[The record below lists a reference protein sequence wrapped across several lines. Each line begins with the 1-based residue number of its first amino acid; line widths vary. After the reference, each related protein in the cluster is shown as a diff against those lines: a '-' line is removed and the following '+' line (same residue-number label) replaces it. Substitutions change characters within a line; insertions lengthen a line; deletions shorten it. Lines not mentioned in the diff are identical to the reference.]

1 VTPHNGNPTGAG
13 SVETLEAIGTARA
26 MRYFLPDSVPNSLV
40 ERVIWAGTQA
50 SSANNCQPWDFVVV
64 QAADVRAR
72 LGALFAP
79 LASAEV
85 AQSVQEPTA
94 RRTVAGAMNL
104 LATLHEVP
112 VLIFVCGQNNY
123 PEQAPDPTFMYSAV
137 YAAAQ
142 NMLVAA
148 RALGLGAAF
157 TTIHRFAESEVRN
170 ILAIPDDRFI
180 AVTMPLG
187 WPACPFGPLARRPVE
202 DVLHHD
208 RW

>member
-1 VTPHNGNPTGAG
+1 MTSHDDPAG
-13 SVETLEAIGTARA
+13 PVETLEAMGSARS
-26 MRYFLPDSVPNSLV
+26 MRYFRTDPVPDALV
-40 ERVIWAGTQA
+40 EKVVWAGTRA
-50 SSANNCQPWDFVVV
+50 SSANNSQPWDFVVV
-64 QAADVRAR
+64 QSAEVRAR

-85 AQSVQEPTA
+85 AQSVQESSA

-104 LATLHEVP
+104 LATLSDVP
-112 VLIFVCGQNNY
+112 VVIFVCGRNNY
-123 PEQAPDPTFMYSAV
+123 PQQAPDLAFMYSAV

-157 TTIHRFAESEVRN
+157 TTIHRFAEPDVRA
-170 ILAIPDDRFI
+170 ILAIPDECHI

-187 WPACPFGPLARRPVE
+187 WPARPFGPLTRRPVE
-202 DVLHHD
+202 EVLHHD
-208 RW
+208 GW

>member
-1 VTPHNGNPTGAG
+1 MKPSWPASGP
-13 SVETLEAIGTARA
+13 VETLEAIGTARA
-26 MRYFLPDSVPNSLV
+26 MRYLLPEPVPNSLV
-40 ERVIWAGTQA
+40 EKVIWAGTRA

-64 QAADVRAR
+64 QSADVRAR
-72 LGALFAP
+72 LGAVFAP
-79 LASAEV
+79 LVSAEV
-85 AQSVQEPTA
+85 AKSVQDPTA

-104 LATLHEVP
+104 LATLGEVP

-142 NMLVAA
+142 NMVVAA

-157 TTIHRFAESEVRN
+157 TTIHRFAERDVRT
-170 ILAIPDDRFI
+170 ILAIPDDRYV

-187 WPACPFGPLARRPVE
+187 WPARPFGPLTRRSVE

>member
-1 VTPHNGNPTGAG
+1 VTSHDGNPTGAAA
-13 SVETLEAIGTARA
+13 VETLEAMGTARA
-26 MRYFLPDSVPNSLV
+26 MRYFLPDPVPNSAV
-40 ERVIWAGTQA
+40 EKVIWAGTRA

-64 QAADVRAR
+64 QAAKVRAR

-79 LASAEV
+79 LASAEI
-85 AQSVQEPTA
+85 AQSVGEPTA

-104 LATLHEVP
+104 LASLREVP

-142 NMLVAA
+142 NMVVAA

-157 TTIHRFAESEVRN
+157 TTIHRFAEPEVRE

-187 WPACPFGPLARRPVE
+187 WPARPFGPLTRRPVE